1 MLQAYQGKPD
11 EEKYIISLER
21 KTSMFFFLQEAHCT
35 KDTRDLWQNE

>member
-21 KTSMFFFLQEAHCT
+21 KTSMFFFLQEVHCT